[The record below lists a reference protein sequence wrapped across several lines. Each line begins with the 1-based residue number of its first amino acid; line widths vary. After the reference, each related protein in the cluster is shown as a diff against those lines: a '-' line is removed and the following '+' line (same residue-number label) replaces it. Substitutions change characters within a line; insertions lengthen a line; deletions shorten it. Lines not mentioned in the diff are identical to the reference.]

1 MATKRSGGTMEEKL
15 STVMQA
21 KVMETQREV
30 IEDWDTDEVLGISS
44 DNDEEEDDDDAGS
57 DIEEL
62 DEDDLNE
69 DDSEEDDSEED
80 DSDEDD

>member
-1 MATKRSGGTMEEKL
+1 MATKTSGTTMEGKC

-21 KVMETQREV
+21 QVMETQREI
-30 IEDWDTDEVLGISS
+30 IEDWDADEVLGMSS
-44 DNDEEEDDDDAGS
+44 EKDEDDDDDAGS

-69 DDSEEDDSEED
+69 DDSEEED